1 MLKKSCFAFLLV
13 ISYLSFLFSG
23 CKNFLASSDFSSDE
37 NQMFGSLEIVPSEV
51 VSSQSDSS
59 SPVRALDLSEN
70 GVCYAVVSVSGT
82 GVGSSCVSDYVQVS
96 GGKGGSVT
104 VKNIPV
110 GKNRIVSVQG
120 YDKDKNA
127 VNGAVIR
134 NITDISQGNNS
145 CSVTQSTTALGNVF
159 NSLLSKNYSLSQ
171 IDGSEIQ
178 KIKASI
184 DSSKSWALI
193 DTAKIASDYIS
204 GSLSDKTSYYVA
216 TGTVKIVN
224 KTSDSSYLLKILDPS
239 SPETKVGNGTQIS
252 DSAPGVWSV
261 QLLDSSKNI
270 LAGASD
276 LKVISGKTS
285 TVTVEK
291 PGSADLSGK
300 TIVFVKASSAP
311 SIWAWEDGGVAL
323 SEKLGETWEGSGS
336 KMRAATND
344 YMANP
349 DGWFMKD
356 FSSVATGKTIKFKL
370 NWSDNEITG
379 KAGTFWYDGS
389 SSSGENPSPVSA
401 SGDVYLKIENPFD
414 SSDGIT
420 VHAKYKYIYIWDSG
434 ASTLDKTCQ
443 EMKSEG
449 DGWYY
454 YEISA
459 ASASIIFKDV
469 SGIGDG
475 DWTGKTENL
484 SRSEKG
490 EWWYYSGKWYESNPE
505 DSVAPVL
512 TSFSSDKTGTVSGT
526 VILTATATDD
536 KNLKNVTFSLADGTE
551 LGVGNM
557 AGTSGTATY
566 SWDTTKIQNGSY
578 TVKAVAKDAAGNS
591 SSEKTLTLTTN
602 NKNLP
607 PVAVISGSSTA
618 KIGSSKTYNA
628 SSSYD
633 QNGGTIASY
642 DWTVT
647 GATIDGTSTSESV
660 TVIMPSSVTT
670 VTISLTVTDN
680 DGASSESV
688 SKTVTVKEG
697 TSENWDFRD
706 ETIYFLMTT
715 RFYDGDT
722 GNNLYCWDEGGEYLP
737 YGSGDDCSWRG
748 DFKGLIKKLDYIKA
762 LGFSAI
768 WITPV
773 VVNASGIDY
782 HGYHAFDFSHVD
794 PRYASGTPVYDA
806 SGDDISGDLAYQE
819 LIDAVHDK
827 GMKIIQ
833 DIVLNHTG
841 NWGEKNLYP
850 MFTKGETYTS
860 DGYKKSASMVANES
874 FENLKNAEKVNGY
887 SSYEDAIAAKAEY
900 DVRLACLKDD
910 NVDTGSIYHHE
921 RNCEYKDITMQMG
934 SMAGDCVDLNTE
946 NPTVQKYL
954 IDAYTKYINMGVDGF
969 RIDTT
974 KHISRLIFNRVFN
987 PAFKT
992 AAEANGNEKFF
1003 MTGEVCAR
1011 WNQRW
1016 SDNDIAQ
1023 GSPGFYTWKDT
1034 TESGYDITSGWTVAE
1049 INTKNT
1055 PVYQFWDDHSNEKWI
1070 SELSKIQPK
1079 ICNALLDGNK
1089 YHSVDST
1096 YFSGLN
1102 TIDFKMHWQF
1112 KDTNNAFSAAKD
1124 YDSDIWDAT
1133 WNVVYVDSHD
1143 YAPDQSPENQ
1153 RFTGYWPDKL
1163 NLIFTFRGIP
1173 CIYYGSE
1180 VEFMKGC
1187 PIDPANSRTSLDK
1200 SGRAYFGDYLEG
1212 DVSAT
1217 DFGEYKASGTVETT
1231 LNHDLAQHII
1241 RLNKIRRA
1249 VPALRKG
1256 QYSTENCS
1264 GSIAFKRRYTDN
1276 EVDSFALVAI
1286 NGNAT
1291 FSGLPAGDYVE
1302 VITGNSVSVSEG
1314 GSISTDSIGEGN
1326 MRVYVNTSLNGCEV
1340 SGKIGTAGAYLK

>member
-1 MLKKSCFAFLLV
+1 MLKNRALLSLLV
-13 ISYLSFLFSG
+13 ISYLSFLVSG
-23 CKNFLASSDFSSDE
+23 CKNFLASSDSDFSTDE
-37 NQMFGSLEIVPSEV
+37 KFASLEIVPSEIV
-51 VSSQSDSS
+51 PAQSALK

-70 GVCYAVVSVSGT
+70 GVCYAVVSISGT
-82 GVGSSCVSDYVQVS
+82 GIGGLCQSDYVQVS
-96 GGKGGSVT
+96 GGKGSSVV

-110 GKNRIVSVQG
+110 GKNRIVTVQG

-134 NITDISQGNNS
+134 NITDISYGSNS

-159 NSLLSKNYSLSQ
+159 NSLLAKNHNLNSLEKTD
-171 IDGSEIQ
+171 IEKIQ
-178 KIKASI
+178 AAI

-204 GSLSDKTSYYVA
+204 GSLSEKTSYYVS
-216 TGTVKIVN
+216 TGTVNIVN
-224 KTSDSSYLLKILDPS
+224 GTSDSSYLIKILDPS
-239 SPETKVGNGTQIS
+239 SSVTNVGSGTQIS

-291 PGSADLSGK
+291 SGSADLSGK

-323 SEKLGETWEGSGS
+323 SKELGETWEGSGS
-336 KMRAATND
+336 KMSAATND

-349 DGWFMKD
+349 DGWFMRD

-389 SSSGENPSPVSA
+389 SSSSENPSPVSA

-420 VHAKYKYIYIWDSG
+420 VHAKYKYIYIWNSG
-434 ASTLDKTCQ
+434 VTSLDNTCE

-454 YEISA
+454 YEIPA

-469 SGIGDG
+469 SGTGID
-475 DWTGKTENL
+475 DWTGETDNL

-490 EWWYYSGKWYESNPE
+490 EWWYSGGKWYDGNPE

-536 KNLKNVTFSLADGTE
+536 KNLKSVTFSLADGTE
-551 LGVGNM
+551 LGVGNVT
-557 AGTSGTATY
+557 GTSGTATY

-670 VTISLTVTDN
+670 VTISLKVTDN
-680 DGASSESV
+680 DGASSETV

-715 RFYDGDT
+715 RFYDGDSS
-722 GNNLYCWDEGGEYLP
+722 NNEYCWDEGGEYLKF
-737 YGSGDDCSWRG
+737 GDDVKDCAWRG
-748 DFKGLIKKLDYIKA
+748 DFKGLAEKLDYIKA

-773 VVNASGIDY
+773 VQNASGIDY
-782 HGYHAFDFSHVD
+782 HGYHAYNFKKVD
-794 PRYASGTPVYDA
+794 PRYESNNFT
-806 SGDDISGDLAYQE
+806 YQD
-819 LIDAVHDK
+819 LIDACHAK
-827 GMKIIQ
+827 GIKVIQ

-841 NWGEKNLYP
+841 NFGE
-850 MFTKGETYTS
+850 
-860 DGYKKSASMVANES
+860 
-874 FENLKNAEKVNGY
+874 ENLFHMFDKETTPYVNKDVATTTSIPRSPFMKVAEDGKTILGGNAYEKLMAGLKQAGGSDYDSAIGEIQYGARINAMK
-887 SSYEDAIAAKAEY
+887 EDTI
-900 DVRLACLKDD
+900 
-910 NVDTGSIYHHE
+910 DTELIYHHTKMIDWNSE
-921 RNCEYKDITMQMG
+921 NCQLG
-934 SMAGDCVDLNTE
+934 QMAGDCVDLNTE
-946 NPTVQKYL
+946 NPAVFNYL
-954 IDAYTKYINMGVDGF
+954 IDAYNQYIDMGVDAF
-969 RIDTT
+969 RIDTV
-974 KHISRLIFNRVFN
+974 KHISRYTFNKEFI
-987 PAFKT
+987 PAFK
-992 AAEANGNEKFF
+992 ERGGDDFYIF
-1003 MTGEVCAR
+1003 GETCAR
-1011 WNQRW
+1011 YRGRWNEGVP
-1016 SDNDIAQ
+1016 AL
-1023 GSPGFYTWKDT
+1023 SPSFYTWKET
-1034 TESGYDITSGWTVAE
+1034 VNLPWNSTGGAEESKTNSSSASTHFETYKSSFTHPAWADGIA
-1049 INTKNT
+1049 N
-1055 PVYQFWDDHSNEKWI
+1055 H
-1070 SELSKIQPK
+1070 
-1079 ICNALLDGNK
+1079 LLNGNS
-1089 YHSVDST
+1089 YHKPDYSMR
-1096 YFSGLN
+1096 SGLDQ
-1102 TIDFKMHWQF
+1102 IDFPMHWAF
-1112 KDTNNAFSAAKD
+1112 NSAGDAFSTAVNTND
-1124 YDSDIWDAT
+1124 PDFNDAT
-1133 WNVVYVDSHD
+1133 WNVTYVDSHD
-1143 YAPDQSPENQ
+1143 YAPDNAPENK
-1153 RFTGYWPDKL
+1153 RYTGNWPDKL
-1163 NLIFTFRGIP
+1163 NLLFTFRGIP

-1180 VEFMKGC
+1180 IEFKKGMG
-1187 PIDPANSRTSLDK
+1187 IDPATERTSLEN
-1200 SGRAYFGDYLEG
+1200 SGRAYFGDHLEG
-1212 DVSAT
+1212 SVTAT
-1217 DFGEYKASGTVETT
+1217 DYGEYTASGEVANT

-1256 QYSTENCS
+1256 QYSTQNCS
-1264 GSIAFKRRYTDN
+1264 GSIAFKRRYTDS

-1286 NGNAT
+1286 NGSAT
-1291 FSGLPAGDYVE
+1291 FSGLPAGNYVE

-1340 SGKIGTAGAYLK
+1340 SGKIGNDGAYLK